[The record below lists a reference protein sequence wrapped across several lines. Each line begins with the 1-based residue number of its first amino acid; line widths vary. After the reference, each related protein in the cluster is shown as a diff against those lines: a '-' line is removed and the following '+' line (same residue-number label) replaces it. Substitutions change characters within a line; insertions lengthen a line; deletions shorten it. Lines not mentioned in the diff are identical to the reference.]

1 MRQIYLIIFLCI
13 YVLYSFN
20 ILGAN
25 KSKLPSFIIAK
36 TGNLPLDKILAAHQR
51 ELDENAKITT
61 SFNQMALWETEGKSF
76 LLKLLWSLGYYSATI
91 DIKHPE
97 KSDRPTIIFQ
107 ITPAKQ
113 YTIRRISIELLEPT
127 AKQAAKLHLP
137 PLTWLTLTAD
147 MPVVAAQVLAEQKR
161 LYDFIENNNCL
172 LNLEVN
178 HQVTIDHILHVVDLA
193 FTIKA
198 SSTAAY
204 ISKLSFDGLQK
215 VNAEYMHKIISV
227 KEHSC
232 FRRSIVNDY
241 RVAIQKSGLF
251 TMVEP
256 VVTPVVGSDAA
267 VNITFKVKERA
278 HRTVK
283 AGTSYSTDLGVGINA
298 GWEHRNFFGQGE
310 KVNSMLSLTKVEK
323 KLDTQF
329 EKPFFLIDNQ
339 TLKINTLLEQQNNKA
354 YTSQGVSLAV
364 LLERKISSH
373 WTAGTGGK
381 YGFSRIKEEAKK
393 DFALFSIP
401 THLAYDTRDNILDP
415 KSGIVVK
422 GEASPFIDTIS
433 FNNKFLKTAIIGSG
447 YLPIKTVLEPVL
459 ALRAVVG
466 STFGIATPKMPAT
479 ERFYTGGA
487 SSIRGYGYKLAGP
500 LNQKNDPI
508 GGRSMI
514 ETSAELR
521 LRLNKDFGLVAFIDS
536 GNVFDLA
543 YPKFGGKLYVGTGL
557 GLRYYTGFGP
567 LRLDVAMPLN
577 KRRKIDSAFHLYFS
591 IGQAF

>member
-36 TGNLPLDKILAAHQR
+36 TGNLQLDKILAAHQR

-91 DIKHPE
+91 DIRPPE
-97 KSDRPTIIFQ
+97 KSARPSIIFQ

-113 YTIRRISIELLEPT
+113 YTIRKISIELLEPT
-127 AKQAAKLHLP
+127 ANIRLP
-137 PLTWLTLTAD
+137 PSTWLKLTTDKPA
-147 MPVVAAQVLAEQKR
+147 VAAQILTEQKR

-178 HQVTIDHILHVVDLA
+178 HQVIIDHTQHVVDLN
-193 FTIKA
+193 FIIKA

-215 VNAEYMHKIISV
+215 VNAEYMHKIVPI
-227 KEHSC
+227 KKQSC

-256 VVTPVVGSDAA
+256 VVTPVVGDNAA
-267 VNITFKVKERA
+267 VDITFKVKERA

-298 GWEHRNFFGQGE
+298 GWEHRNLFAQGE
-310 KVNSMLSLTKVEK
+310 KVNSMLNLTKVEK

-329 EKPFFLIDNQ
+329 EKPFFLMDNQ

-354 YTSQGVSLAV
+354 YTSQGASLAV

-373 WTAGTGGK
+373 WTAGAGGK
-381 YGFSRIKEEAKK
+381 YGFNRIKEEAKK

-401 THLAYDTRDNILDP
+401 AHVAYDTRDNILDP

-459 ALRAVVG
+459 ALRAAVG
-466 STFGIATPKMPAT
+466 STIGVATPKMPAT
-479 ERFYTGGA
+479 ERFYTGGG

-521 LRLNKDFGLVAFIDS
+521 LRLNKDFGIVSFVDS

-567 LRLDVAMPLN
+567 LRLDIAVPLN